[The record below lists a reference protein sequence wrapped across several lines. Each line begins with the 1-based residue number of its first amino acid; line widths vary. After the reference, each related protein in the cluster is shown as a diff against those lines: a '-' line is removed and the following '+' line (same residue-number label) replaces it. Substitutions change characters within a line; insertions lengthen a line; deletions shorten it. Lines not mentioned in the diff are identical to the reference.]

1 MFQMKF
7 VKDVMKFVSVCDIFK
22 KKIMHETQNGQE
34 KRDGKAGNALKK
46 AVFCKKTRREQKCGR
61 KMSIIHF
68 TFSKE
73 FEYCIFHWEE
83 SSMKKFLAMA
93 LVLAL
98 CLTSVAAMAE
108 VNISIAHIGPT
119 TGPAALYGLATLHGA
134 EIAVEE
140 INAAGEFK
148 INLINEDDEHNVEK
162 AVNAY
167 NAAMDAGAQ
176 VILGNTTSRPC
187 EAVSAV
193 AVEER
198 VFMVTPS
205 ASSEA
210 VIQGLEAGTY
220 KDNMFQICF
229 TDPNQG
235 LASAEYIVEH
245 ELGKK
250 AFVIYNNADVYSIG
264 IRDTFVAKAA
274 ELGLEVVGEEVF
286 NDETTDFTVQVAA
299 AQNAGADIVFL
310 PIYYT
315 PASLILQVAA
325 AREYKPIFFGVD
337 GMDGILSIE
346 GFDTSLAEGVML
358 LTPFVATSE
367 DEKVKSFV
375 EKYQAAYGETP
386 IQFAADAYDGIY
398 TIVAACKAAGV
409 TDGMSA
415 EEVCEAL
422 IPVMPTLTVDGIT
435 GTMTWDA
442 TGAVSK
448 TPMAAVIENG
458 VYVIDAE

>member
-1 MFQMKF
+1 
-7 VKDVMKFVSVCDIFK
+7 
-22 KKIMHETQNGQE
+22 
-34 KRDGKAGNALKK
+34 
-46 AVFCKKTRREQKCGR
+46 
-61 KMSIIHF
+61 
-68 TFSKE
+68 
-73 FEYCIFHWEE
+73 
-83 SSMKKFLAMA
+83 MKKFLAMA

-176 VILGNTTSRPC
+176 VILGNTTSKPC

-220 KDNMFQICF
+220 KDNMFQVCF

-358 LTPFVATSE
+358 LTPFVATS
-367 DEKVKSFV
+367 
-375 EKYQAAYGETP
+375 
-386 IQFAADAYDGIY
+386 
-398 TIVAACKAAGV
+398 AAGV